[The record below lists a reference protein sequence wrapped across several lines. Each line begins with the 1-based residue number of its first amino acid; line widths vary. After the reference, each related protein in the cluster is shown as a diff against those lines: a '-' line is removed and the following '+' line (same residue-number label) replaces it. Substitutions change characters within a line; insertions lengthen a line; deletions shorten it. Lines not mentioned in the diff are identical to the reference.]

1 MVLLC
6 ASWNFSTLISFW
18 RIAMSLGPD
27 EVRKIAYLAR
37 LEISENDIPE
47 YDRNLS
53 DILSFVE
60 QLGEARTDDVEPM
73 AHPVHAVQ
81 RLRADE
87 VTETDQRE
95 KYQALAPQSE
105 NGLFLVPRVIE

>member
-1 MVLLC
+1 
-6 ASWNFSTLISFW
+6 
-18 RIAMSLGPD
+18 MSLGPD
-27 EVRKIAYLAR
+27 EVKKIAYLAR

-60 QLGEARTDDVEPM
+60 QLGEAQTDKVEPM

-105 NGLFLVPRVIE
+105 NGLFLVPKVIE